1 METVASLDVILR
13 MATSWKVLEILPV
26 NMMVRGA
33 QTPKCHFV
41 KVNNN
46 LTLIIED

>member
-1 METVASLDVILR
+1 
-13 MATSWKVLEILPV
+13 MATSWRVLEILPV
-26 NMMVRGA
+26 NIMVLGA

-46 LTLIIED
+46 LTLIIEDKFKI